1 MRDDELRTS
10 NYVEDRRGMGGV
22 ARGGLG
28 VGAIVVLSPDRL
40 GHWNR
45 PKSADRRSGNGLGR

>member
-28 VGAIVVLSPDRL
+28 VGAIVVLTLIGWATGGS
-40 GHWNR
+40 
-45 PKSADRRSGNGLGR
+45 